1 MNGLPLTYRT
11 SELQMRSK
19 SVSLLHWMSGS
30 LMRSLSGSLMRYSN
44 ELPLPCLTSGLLY
57 RWYRLHERRRFLPS
71 ERMLCYDCHKYGSLC
86 LLPNGRI
93 RLIWRH
99 CHSLS
104 LMRSFY
110 RRCVL

>member
-30 LMRSLSGSLMRYSN
+30 LMRWM
-44 ELPLPCLTSGLLY
+44 SGLLY

>member
-1 MNGLPLTYRT
+1 MNGLPLMCRT

-30 LMRSLSGSLMRYSN
+30 LMRSL
-44 ELPLPCLTSGLLY
+44 SGLLY

-110 RRCVL
+110 RRCVR

>member
-1 MNGLPLTYRT
+1 MNGLPLMCRT

-19 SVSLLHWMSGS
+19 SVSLLRWMSES
-30 LMRSLSGSLMRYSN
+30 LMRWMSGSLMRYSN
-44 ELPLPCLTSGLLY
+44 ELPLPYLMSVLLHH
-57 RWYRLHERRRFLPS
+57 WYRLHERRRFLPS

>member
-1 MNGLPLTYRT
+1 MNGLPLMCRT

-19 SVSLLHWMSGS
+19 SVSLLRWMSESLMHSMSGS
-30 LMRSLSGSLMRYSN
+30 LMHYSN
-44 ELPLPCLTSGLLY
+44 ELPLPCQTSVLL
-57 RWYRLHERRRFLPS
+57 RHWYRLHERRRFLPN

>member
-19 SVSLLHWMSGS
+19 SVSLMRSMSGS
-30 LMRSLSGSLMRYSN
+30 LMRCSN

-86 LLPNGRI
+86 WLPNGRI

>member
-11 SELQMRSK
+11 S
-19 SVSLLHWMSGS
+19 VSLLHWMSVS
-30 LMRSLSGSLMRYSN
+30 LMRWMSVSLLRWMSGSLMRYSN